1 MNHVLNVN
9 SLTNFLRLYNFFF
22 KWVLTEVATNAYSM
36 VNVPLYDTLG
46 AEAISFILVQSKLII
61 TRSNV

>member
-1 MNHVLNVN
+1 M
-9 SLTNFLRLYNFFF
+9 FLFLFFVF

-46 AEAISFILVQSKLII
+46 AEAISFILVQSKLIFRLI
-61 TRSNV
+61 T